1 MPSRNLETELEET
14 EKVALVARQREE
26 HSRLVPPGLCPW
38 PPLKGS
44 EESYS
49 VWGTGHGQLLDILL
63 IGGWWGPWESA
74 SSTFWFQL
82 VWGLYDF
89 GQHTDD
95 LFHLVGPLA
104 PAKQLQGHGSEYIY
118 SFWGRAEGPWLC
130 WRLIYYYSVL
140 LDCFPFSIFSL
151 LWLNWFFD

>member
-1 MPSRNLETELEET
+1 M
-14 EKVALVARQREE
+14 EKVCLIFRQRGE
-26 HSRLVPPGLCPW
+26 HSRLVPQGLW
-38 PPLKGS
+38 PPLEGVVRSLTVFKFS
-44 EESYS
+44 RCD
-49 VWGTGHGQLLDILL
+49 QLMNIFL
-63 IGGWWGPWESA
+63 IGWCWDNWESA